1 MSKQP
6 HVLVIP
12 YPAQGHVAPLLK
24 LATKIAEHG
33 IKVTFVNTEFIEAKV
48 MASIPEKAEGW
59 SLIKFVS
66 ISDGI
71 ERDDDRKDFDKTRNT
86 MLRVM
91 PGNLKDLIE
100 KINQSS
106 DCEQITCVIA
116 DISVRWALEVAQ
128 NLGVSRAAFIPY
140 GPENLALSFH
150 VTKMIEDGILDSNGN
165 PMNDGLIS
173 ISEGTLPWKR
183 NEICWSCRGNEKMQ
197 KILFESICAVVQFV
211 NISNWVLS
219 NSFYELDPSS
229 CDLVPN
235 ILPIGPLLASNN
247 SRHLA
252 GSLRPEDSTCLS
264 WLDKQSIG
272 SVIYVSLGSTA
283 TLNQQQFEELALGL
297 ESSSQPF
304 LWVVRSDLVDGS
316 LTGFPDGFKER
327 ITGRGKIVEWAAQEK
342 VLAHPSVACFV
353 SHCGWNSTLEG
364 LSMGVPF
371 LCWPYFVD
379 QYQNRNYIC
388 EAWKI
393 GLNLCPDGNGI
404 VTRHEIQTKVTK
416 LLSDEGIKRNA
427 LKLKETAI
435 NSLVE
440 GGSSFEN
447 FERFIVEMKSS

>member
-91 PGNLKDLIE
+91 P
-100 KINQSS
+100 
-106 DCEQITCVIA
+106 EQITCVIA

-140 GPENLALSFH
+140 GPANLALSFH

-165 PMNDGLIS
+165 PMNDWLIS

-183 NEICWSCRGNEKMQ
+183 NEFCWSCRGNEKMQ

-235 ILPIGPLLASNN
+235 ILPIG
-247 SRHLA
+247 
-252 GSLRPEDSTCLS
+252 
-264 WLDKQSIG
+264 
-272 SVIYVSLGSTA
+272 
-283 TLNQQQFEELALGL
+283 
-297 ESSSQPF
+297 
-304 LWVVRSDLVDGS
+304 
-316 LTGFPDGFKER
+316 
-327 ITGRGKIVEWAAQEK
+327 KIVEWAAQEK
-342 VLAHPSVACFV
+342 VLAHPSVTCFV

-379 QYQNRNYIC
+379 QYQNRNFIC

-393 GLNLCPDGNGI
+393 GLNLCPDRNGI

-427 LKLKETAI
+427 LKLKGTAI

>member
-150 VTKMIEDGILDSNGN
+150 VTKMIEDGILDSNGKRC
-165 PMNDGLIS
+165 ND
-173 ISEGTLPWKR
+173 
-183 NEICWSCRGNEKMQ
+183 NCYQ
-197 KILFESICAVVQFV
+197 
-211 NISNWVLS
+211 LS
-219 NSFYELDPSS
+219 NKASCFSTKIDCVELWHKKLGQLNFK
-229 CDLVPN
+229 DLVKLSRKEVVKG
-235 ILPIGPLLASNN
+235 LPKLDFLKGKVEQN
-247 SRHLA
+247 
-252 GSLRPEDSTCLS
+252 CLV
-264 WLDKQSIG
+264 K
-272 SVIYVSLGSTA
+272 
-283 TLNQQQFEELALGL
+283 
-297 ESSSQPF
+297 
-304 LWVVRSDLVDGS
+304 
-316 LTGFPDGFKER
+316 
-327 ITGRGKIVEWAAQEK
+327 K
-342 VLAHPSVACFV
+342 VLRIRSNH
-353 SHCGWNSTLEG
+353 G
-364 LSMGVPF
+364 
-371 LCWPYFVD
+371 
-379 QYQNRNYIC
+379 
-388 EAWKI
+388 
-393 GLNLCPDGNGI
+393 
-404 VTRHEIQTKVTK
+404 
-416 LLSDEGIKRNA
+416 
-427 LKLKETAI
+427 KE
-435 NSLVE
+435 
-440 GGSSFEN
+440 FEN
-447 FERFIVEMKSS
+447 SHFDNFCDM